1 MNSPS
6 SPPDEL
12 DLRPLIDPLRG
23 QGKRILAFGAVGF
36 VLALIYTAVVT
47 PVWQGR
53 ATILMIVEDDG
64 SGIASALSSS
74 LSPSAPDPLM
84 VVEGVLHSRPS
95 IEKVIKATGEN
106 RETVERGLETKREG
120 KAAQIS
126 VGWADTDQKKALA
139 AVQAAIDGLKEVG
152 DQVGFTAASQQ
163 ARLLKTTLGER
174 EKQLRKAED
183 DLADYQKK
191 MSAPSDPNDPASAG
205 SYLKQKTDLEI
216 QLATTEASLKQA
228 RSYANSSAAAPE
240 LPTEIPTVA
249 RFREKLVELEYQYN
263 LQAAELG
270 EKAPAIRKLKSDI
283 ELTRTALRKEID
295 LYLQSVDRNV
305 DPNLARLEA
314 QKTVLTSQLQAV
326 TRLAASAPGEA
337 VELGR
342 RSREVLTLSEL
353 VTELRKQYETA
364 RVAAEV
370 SKVRWNVLEKPFIE
384 DKPLNKRW
392 ARQPVLGF
400 VFGVVLSTLGIMFFG
415 WRRGRRNRAA

>member
-6 SPPDEL
+6 SHPDEL
-12 DLRPLIDPLRG
+12 DLRPLFEPLRG
-23 QGKRILAFGAVGF
+23 KGKRILAFGGVGF
-36 VLALIYTAVVT
+36 VLALAYTWWVA
-47 PVWQGR
+47 PVYQGR

-95 IEKVIKATGEN
+95 LDKVIKVTGED
-106 RETVERGLETKREG
+106 RETVERELDTKREG

-126 VGWADTDQKKALA
+126 IGWADKDQKKALA

-163 ARLLKTTLGER
+163 ARLLKSTLSER
-174 EKQLRKAED
+174 EGQLRKAED
-183 DLADYQKK
+183 DLASYQKRMK
-191 MSAPSDPNDPASAG
+191 APSDPADPTTAG
-205 SYLKQKTDLEI
+205 SYMKQKTDLEI
-216 QLATTEASLKQA
+216 QLTATNASLKQA
-228 RSYANSSAAAPE
+228 RAYASDSAAAPE

-270 EKAPAIRKLKSDI
+270 EKAPAIKKLKSDI
-283 ELTRTALRKEID
+283 DLTRTALRKEID
-295 LYLQSVDRNV
+295 LYLQSVNRNV
-305 DPNLARLEA
+305 DPNLAKLEA
-314 QKTVLTSQLQAV
+314 QRAVLASQLQAV
-326 TRLAASAPGEA
+326 TRLADSAPGEA

-342 RSREVLTLSEL
+342 RSREVLTLATL

-370 SKVRWNVLEKPFIE
+370 SKVRWNVLEKPYIE

-400 VFGVVLSTLGIMFFG
+400 VFGCILATLGTMFFG
-415 WRRGRRNRAA
+415 WRRARRERAA